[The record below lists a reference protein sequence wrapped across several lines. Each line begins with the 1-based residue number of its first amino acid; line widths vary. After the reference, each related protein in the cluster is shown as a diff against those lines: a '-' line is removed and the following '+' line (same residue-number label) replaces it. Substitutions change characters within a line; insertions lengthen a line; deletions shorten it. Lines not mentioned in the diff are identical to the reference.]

1 MSLPRPLLDRLPTG
15 GPLVDRFGRQHA
27 YLRLSVTDRCNYRCT
42 YCLPATGVRWL
53 PKSQL
58 LRFEE
63 IERIA
68 RVLVQLGVRRIRLT
82 GGEPTLRSD
91 LTQLVERL
99 AALPGL
105 DDLSMTTNGHAF
117 APKARELARAGLR
130 RVNISID
137 ALDPS
142 RFRAITR
149 GGDVDRVLEA
159 IDAAL
164 EAGLSPVK
172 LNCVVL
178 RGQNE
183 DEVEPLLAFAARD
196 PQRLVVRF
204 IEYMPFDSL
213 DKSRT
218 HVPVQELRQRLSQ
231 RRALVPAPDARH
243 GGPASTWRLA
253 DTGQVVG
260 FISPITEHFCEA
272 CNRLRLSA
280 DGHLRTCLSR
290 EPEPSLRELLRGGA
304 DDAAL
309 AADLRRRVFAK
320 VAGHEAHLLGG
331 ADFEGVM
338 TQIGG

>member
-1 MSLPRPLLDRLPTG
+1 LDVAPRS
-15 GPLVDRFGRQHA
+15 GPLVDRFGRQHT

-53 PKSQL
+53 PKADL

-63 IERIA
+63 IEQIA
-68 RVLVQLGVRRIRLT
+68 RVLVGLGVRRIRLT
-82 GGEPTLRSD
+82 GGEPTLRAD
-91 LTQLVERL
+91 LPRLVERL

-105 DDLSMTTNGHAF
+105 DDLAMTTNGHAF
-117 APKARELARAGLR
+117 AHQARALAQAGLR
-130 RVNISID
+130 RVNVSID
-137 ALDPS
+137 ALDPD

-149 GGDVDRVLEA
+149 GGDVARVLEG
-159 IDAAL
+159 IKAAL
-164 EAGLSPVK
+164 DAGLSPVK

-183 DEVEPLLAFAARD
+183 DEVERLLAFAEQD

-213 DKSRT
+213 DKDRT
-218 HVPVQELRQRLSQ
+218 HLPVQELR
-231 RRALVPAPDARH
+231 RRVAARRPLLPAPEARH

-290 EPEPSLRELLRGGA
+290 EPEPSLRALLRSGA

-309 AADLRRRVFAK
+309 EAELRRRVFAK
-320 VAGHEAHLLGG
+320 VAGHEAHLSGG
-331 ADFEGVM
+331 PDFEGVM